1 MERVSTVGEVA
12 TAKTLARM
20 LSATPPAANGIP
32 TFCILDIHALQE
44 VRMQRAA
51 GITMRLPWR
60 LP

>member
-44 VRMQRAA
+44 VSEVTTIIVMSMTHAA
-51 GITMRLPWR
+51 R
-60 LP
+60 